1 MVPRGSVGGDKPL
14 ILLGK
19 EAVWHWGSA
28 QGLDLSRLRIPE
40 GRGLTIPGVFREGFF
55 QGKNNFTRP
64 IIPLTSSA
72 ADNPI

>member
-1 MVPRGSVGGDKPL
+1 MVPRGSVGGHKPL

-28 QGLDLSRLRIPE
+28 QGLDLSGLRIPE

-55 QGKNNFTRP
+55 SGKK
-64 IIPLTSSA
+64 
-72 ADNPI
+72 